1 MLQAIL
7 PAIIGTLLVTSITV
21 ALLALSARPWRGAG
35 EQPNPAWGPALGLGV
50 GYAIAHG
57 YLMGWPAI
65 PPVTGKQWV
74 FALALLA
81 ALLVSVRSM
90 TAGPG
95 WSRYVFCGLLSL
107 AVPLTT
113 LQAKL
118 KFGWELGEAVPAIGL
133 IAALIFLWLLSNEER
148 ANEGE
153 GAAVP
158 LALAVST
165 FGASIALGLS
175 SSATLA
181 ELAGMLTAGISIYV
195 LACWRWQFL
204 SITPGGISVAGVVLA
219 GLLINGYF
227 FADLPPAG
235 ALLLGAAPE
244 AVRLTRLG
252 PLKNVTGWKQALT
265 KAALV
270 AVPVGAA
277 VGLALAGFLETT
289 GESDPYAGY

>member
-7 PAIIGTLLVTSITV
+7 PAIIGTLLVTSITA
-21 ALLALSARPWRGAG
+21 ALLALSARPWQGAG
-35 EQPNPAWGPALGLGV
+35 KQPNPAWGPALGLGV

-57 YLMGWPAI
+57 YLMGWPAF
-65 PPVTGKQWV
+65 PPVSGKQWV
-74 FALALLA
+74 FVLALISALLA
-81 ALLVSVRSM
+81 TIRHF
-90 TAGPG
+90 TRGPRG
-95 WSRYVFCGLLSL
+95 RCYFMCGLLSL

-133 IAALIFLWLLSNEER
+133 IAALVFLWLLSNEER

-165 FGASIALGLS
+165 FGASAALGLS

-204 SITPGGISVAGVVLA
+204 SITGGGVSVVGVVLA

-227 FADLPPAG
+227 FAELPLAG

-244 AVRLTRLG
+244 AVRLTRHG
-252 PLKNVTGWKQALT
+252 PLKQLTGWKQTLT

-277 VGLALAGFLETT
+277 VALALAGFLETSAET
-289 GESDPYAGY
+289 DPYAGY